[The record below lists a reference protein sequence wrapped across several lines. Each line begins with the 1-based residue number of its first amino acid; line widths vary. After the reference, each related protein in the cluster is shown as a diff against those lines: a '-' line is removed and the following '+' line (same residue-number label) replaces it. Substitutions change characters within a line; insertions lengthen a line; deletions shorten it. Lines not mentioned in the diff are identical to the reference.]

1 MPVIYDRFG
10 ATGNCQGCGAVTNWF
25 INGFYPICPRCML
38 ELVNEV
44 RRIISDAC
52 SQRESD
58 SEPQSPSCSYPAATG
73 VIATQPET
81 GSGLEEGIL

>member
-10 ATGNCQGCGAVTNWF
+10 ATGNCQGCGAITNWF
-25 INGFYPICPRCML
+25 INGFYPICPHCML

-44 RRIISDAC
+44 RRIVNDAC
-52 SQRESD
+52 SQRDSD
-58 SEPQSPSCSYPAATG
+58 LGSNSSRSYPAATG